1 METRKSLFQSRELMA
16 VREPFADFSP
26 KKYKFRKL
34 MFMQGWLFITCVNQG
49 ATANLRTWDN
59 TKLKPVRIHRQ
70 RKAYVYISLY
80 IYLSKCCIHSIYSPK
95 MSQAWILW
103 QFCKANCQA
112 WIHKN
117 TITYMSINS
126 GIQTFR
132 EPFAALSRSFATAA
146 KTHIHICRCHSDTK
160 SLAWV
165 LERLPHN
172 MNKYIHT

>member
-1 METRKSLFQSRELMA
+1 MA

-80 IYLSKCCIHSIYSPK
+80 IYIPVKVLYTFNIQ
-95 MSQAWILW
+95 SQDVPRMDPVAIL
-103 QFCKANCQA
+103 QGKLPSM
-112 WIHKN
+112 N
-117 TITYMSINS
+117 T
-126 GIQTFR
+126 
-132 EPFAALSRSFATAA
+132 
-146 KTHIHICRCHSDTK
+146 
-160 SLAWV
+160 
-165 LERLPHN
+165 
-172 MNKYIHT
+172 

>member
-1 METRKSLFQSRELMA
+1 
-16 VREPFADFSP
+16 
-26 KKYKFRKL
+26 
-34 MFMQGWLFITCVNQG
+34 MFIVCVNQG
-49 ATANLRTWDN
+49 AAANVRTWDN

-70 RKAYVYISLY
+70 RKAYIYISLYIY

-165 LERLPHN
+165 LERLPCVVMQWRLTPYRNFMQIVHLYSWLGCRFVTPN
-172 MNKYIHT
+172 QHVTLKLNCVS